1 MRAATHRA
9 LLLAFLLTLLVPL
22 SGSPA
27 AAQEPGT
34 VVAADPRVQ
43 GRSYTF
49 EGTGVEVPYALF
61 VPSTYDG
68 SARSP
73 LIVALHGLGRPYDW
87 MMGYES
93 FIDFAEAGGF
103 IVAAPLGYHPRGW
116 YGSRGHGIPAGAA
129 TDAGE
134 GLPENLGELSERDV
148 MNVLAIVRDSFAIH
162 PDRIYLWGHSMGGAG
177 AYHLAARYPDIWAG
191 IAVAAPAPRPEA
203 IDEIAAFRAIPTL
216 VLHGDD
222 DRTVPVRGSREWVGR
237 MAELGM
243 QHVYI
248 EIPGGDHSLF
258 MSRNPENLSKVFSF
272 FDIVRK
278 DLRGAR

>member
-9 LLLAFLLTLLVPL
+9 LLLAFLLPLLVPL

-68 SARSP
+68 SAGSP

-93 FIDFAEAGGF
+93 FIDFADAGGF

-129 TDAGE
+129 TDADE

-148 MNVLAIVRDSFAIH
+148 MNVLAIVRDSFAID

-191 IAVAAPAPRPEA
+191 IAVAAPAPRSEA

-216 VLHGDD
+216 VLHGDN